1 MICVIEEGLVT
12 KNDLRID
19 LEQRVHNFIQDNYE
33 WDCFVQEHY
42 DFETQTGS
50 FEIAVR
56 YMMLVDKYC
65 VPEKRR
71 HGGMSLTNMVHH
83 LPSEETIISFKDED
97 KTAIVS
103 TEVKWQTGYRK
114 GSIELYDYVF
124 ECVDEDYFLD
134 QIYLITSSNRFECL

>member
-56 YMMLVDKYC
+56 YML
-65 VPEKRR
+65 
-71 HGGMSLTNMVHH
+71 SLIH
-83 LPSEETIISFKDED
+83 I
-97 KTAIVS
+97 
-103 TEVKWQTGYRK
+103 
-114 GSIELYDYVF
+114 
-124 ECVDEDYFLD
+124 
-134 QIYLITSSNRFECL
+134 

>member
-1 MICVIEEGLVT
+1 MNELQT
-12 KNDLRID
+12 Q
-19 LEQRVHNFIQDNYE
+19 LEQRVRDFIQDNYE
-33 WDCFVQEHY
+33 WECFVQDHY

-83 LPSEETIISFKDED
+83 LPSEETIISFKAGEE
-97 KTAIVS
+97 TAVVS

-114 GSIELYDYVF
+114 GSNELYEHVF
-124 ECVDEDYFLD
+124 ERVDENYFLD
-134 QIYLITSSNRFECL
+134 QIYLITPSNRFECL